1 MTANE
6 LLVQGMAG
14 AGKSTLLAHL
24 AWWWQR
30 TSLVQEVFQF
40 SWEDRAWTAAQI
52 IREIRSRLLSPI
64 EQPAPT

>member
-14 AGKSTLLAHL
+14 AGKSTLLTHL

-40 SWEDRAWTAAQI
+40 S
-52 IREIRSRLLSPI
+52 
-64 EQPAPT
+64 